1 MEQQWWSEFNNS
13 FVKGVTGFAVSLFLA
28 LNFPKV
34 FLAVVVVS
42 LSYGTALLAVVYAYR
57 KRYGIVGRPERAFQF
72 TAKPLASRKEKRSR
86 TVVMPALEERERR
99 KLLKL
104 ERKARLRRYKRERDR
119 RKREQARRALAE
131 R

>member
-34 FLAVVVVS
+34 FLAVIAAA
-42 LSYGTALLAVVYAYR
+42 LSYGVALLGVPYAYR
-57 KRYGIVGRPERAFQF
+57 NRYTIVGKLELVVRFVCRTFSEAR
-72 TAKPLASRKEKRSR
+72 EGCSR
-86 TVVMPALEERERR
+86 TVVHVLEERERR
-99 KLLKL
+99 KLLKR
-104 ERKARLRRYKRERDR
+104 EREEKLRHYKRERNR
-119 RKREQARRALAE
+119 RKREQARKALAQ